1 MMLRATRDGT
11 DNLIVTNSERFVQ
24 TLLAACVAGPLV
36 AWCALP
42 ARPALGWTVVSV
54 VFGLALSAANERSE
68 FVFDR
73 RNAVVRWRKTTAL
86 RRESGRI
93 PFSSITALSLERD
106 FRFPPN
112 RRGGARRLVIQTEG
126 DMIPVTT
133 AFHGT
138 GGTSRDVGIQIQK
151 YLLEVGS
158 GRAIAFQDS

>member
-1 MMLRATRDGT
+1 MLQAMRDGA

-36 AWCALP
+36 AWSALT
-42 ARPALGWTVVSV
+42 ARPALEWTVVCV

-73 RNAVVRWRKTTAL
+73 RTAVVRWRRTAAF
-86 RRESGRI
+86 RTESGQI

-106 FRFPPN
+106 FRFPPS
-112 RRGGARRLVIQTEG
+112 RRGGARRLVIQTQG

-138 GGTSRDVGIQIQK
+138 GSASRDIGIQVQK
-151 YLLEVGS
+151 YLLEVAS
-158 GRAIAFQDS
+158 GRTVAFEDS